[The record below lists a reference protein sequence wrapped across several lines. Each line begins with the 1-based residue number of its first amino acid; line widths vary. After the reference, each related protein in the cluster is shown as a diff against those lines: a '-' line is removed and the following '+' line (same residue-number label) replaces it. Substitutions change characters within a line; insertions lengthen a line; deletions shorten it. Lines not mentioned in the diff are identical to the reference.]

1 MINKP
6 ETSWN
11 KVLFADESKF
21 DIFGSD
27 GRIIVS
33 RRNNE
38 ELHSKNLVGRVKHC
52 VLVWGCMSAS
62 GLSNLL
68 FIDSIMNYSLY
79 LNTLKDNLKLSA
91 KNLSIGNNFIFYHD
105 NDPKLLLST
114 FACGFSIIVHKF

>member
-27 GRIIVS
+27 GRIIVL

-38 ELHSKNLVGRVKHC
+38 ELHSKNLVRRVKHG
-52 VLVWGCMSAS
+52 VLVWGCISAS
-62 GLSNLL
+62 GLDN
-68 FIDSIMNYSLY
+68 FAIIDGIMNNFFLFKYFKRQFKNISPKFGCWKQLY
-79 LNTLKDNLKLSA
+79 FLS
-91 KNLSIGNNFIFYHD
+91 
-105 NDPKLLLST
+105 
-114 FACGFSIIVHKF
+114 